1 MVFHLPMS
9 FRKFGEWGI
18 NQSHTMLIT
27 ENGAETLT
35 KTPARLQVLAGAP
48 A

>member
-27 ENGAETLT
+27 ADGAEALT
-35 KTPARLQVLAGAP
+35 KTPARLQVLD
-48 A
+48 